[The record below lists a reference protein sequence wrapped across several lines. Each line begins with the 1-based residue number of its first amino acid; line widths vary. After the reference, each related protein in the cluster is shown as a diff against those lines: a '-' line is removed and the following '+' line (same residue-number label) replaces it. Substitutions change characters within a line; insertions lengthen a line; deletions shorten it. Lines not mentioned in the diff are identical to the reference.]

1 MNGLPSLLSP
11 SLPPQFCMDDP
22 PLIPQPLSPTLP
34 GAFEPSDKSASPA
47 SLALSNASSGQKRKR
62 DDMEPLPPSDDKS
75 ANNTL
80 PTKVSRKSPPPP
92 LASAT
97 PKKSVSLNE
106 YKKRKNT
113 TASSNGPLTPTLQ
126 KTQPSYIE
134 SPRQQQ
140 DKPDLQGTLAKDEN
154 AEAKAFTD
162 KSQRYLLPWPR

>member
-47 SLALSNASSGQKRKR
+47 SLALSNITSGQKRKR
-62 DDMEPLPPSDDKS
+62 DDTVPLQTSGDKS
-75 ANNTL
+75 ANDSP
-80 PTKVSRKSPPPP
+80 PTQVSRKSPPPP
-92 LASAT
+92 LASTT

-106 YKKRKNT
+106 YKKRKTT

-126 KTQPSYIE
+126 KTLPSYVE

-140 DKPDLQGTLAKDEN
+140 DKPASQRTLAKDEN
-154 AEAKAFTD
+154 AEAKAFAD
-162 KSQRYLLPWPR
+162 KSQRYRSLR

>member
-47 SLALSNASSGQKRKR
+47 SLALSNITSGQKRKR
-62 DDMEPLPPSDDKS
+62 DDTVPLQTSDDKS
-75 ANNTL
+75 ANDSP
-80 PTKVSRKSPPPP
+80 PTQVSRKSPPPP
-92 LASAT
+92 LASTT

-106 YKKRKNT
+106 YKKRKTT

-126 KTQPSYIE
+126 KTQPSYVE

-140 DKPDLQGTLAKDEN
+140 DKADSQRTLAKDEN
-154 AEAKAFTD
+154 SEAKAFTD
-162 KSQRYLLPWPR
+162 KSQRYLLL